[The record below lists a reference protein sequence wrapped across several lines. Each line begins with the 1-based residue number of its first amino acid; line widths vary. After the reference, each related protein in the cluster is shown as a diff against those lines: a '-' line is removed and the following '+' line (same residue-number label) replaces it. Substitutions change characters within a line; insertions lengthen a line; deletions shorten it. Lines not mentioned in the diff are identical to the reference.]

1 MTQLFRKIKEKI
13 DSAIRIQKSSEL
25 GTENIRHL
33 NTDELEAGLEEALTS
48 PTDEG
53 IVNLIVCRPDVGQRK
68 VLQSA
73 EFSLEIGLVG
83 DNWSKKPY
91 SKSPDGGPHPEM
103 QVTMINSR
111 VLDLIT
117 AGDSSRMAVPG
128 DQLVVDFDLSRENIP
143 PGTKLNIGSA
153 IIEVTEAP
161 HTGCAQ
167 FVGWFGAD
175 AMRFVNSS
183 RGRELCLRGI
193 NSKVVQPG
201 VISQGDKIT
210 KG

>member
-1 MTQLFRKIKEKI
+1 MIQRIRTALKRMKNLQRNQS
-13 DSAIRIQKSSEL
+13 DSEAK
-25 GTENIRHL
+25 NIRHL

-153 IIEVTEAP
+153 VIEVTETP

>member
-1 MTQLFRKIKEKI
+1 MIQRIRTALKRMTNLQRNQS
-13 DSAIRIQKSSEL
+13 DSEAK
-25 GTENIRHL
+25 NIRHL